1 MIVDTGA
8 LLAYFNRQ
16 EPDHAAVASAIETAV
31 EPLVVPPYVVAELDY
46 LLVTR
51 LGVEAEA
58 AALAELAGG
67 AWDLPAFGA
76 DDLAMARDLVERY
89 ADQAIGVAD
98 ASIVVL
104 AARYGT
110 LTVATLDRRHFDVLR
125 PLGGG
130 RFTVVP

>member
-1 MIVDTGA
+1 VIVDTSV
-8 LLAYFNRQ
+8 LLAYFNRN
-16 EPDHAAVASAIETAV
+16 EPDHAAAVAAIDASI
-31 EPLVVPPYVVAELDY
+31 EPLVVSPFVVAELDY
-46 LLVTR
+46 LLATR
-51 LGVEAEA
+51 LGTEAEIA
-58 AALAELAGG
+58 VLAELAGG
-67 AWDLPAFGA
+67 AWELPAFGT
-76 DDLAMARDLVERY
+76 DDLALARDIVEGY

-110 LTVATLDRRHFDVLR
+110 RTVATLDRRHFEVLR